1 MRYRSGA
8 ASYLLILFALFSL
21 SLPVLA
27 QEDLTETFTFESGA
41 SFQFPDTWQV
51 NDKKDPIKLVS
62 EQTEMVMMDYAGL
75 QAIGVDANKLAH
87 DAILELYFTEYHPD
101 RAFKAIKIEPFEI
114 DGRSGVQYDYSAD
127 DGRARV
133 MVIPFSNGSAG
144 LVEEISL
151 AGKLREEETA
161 LAIIETFDN
170 TDAVTGT
177 TATVAQKI
185 VDCTISTNRDDT
197 VQVRVGPGENR
208 TSIVF
213 LSAGP
218 SFKVLGQAKASDG
231 SLWWKLDKAQVAP
244 DKAVNEVWVKQND
257 VASKGDCED
266 VVDVNA
272 PPIVPIVN
280 GAPPA
285 NSSGGN
291 TNPPPAG
298 GNVPQAGSWVIIYSS
313 GKASCFGTETIDVA
327 VDLPPQAIGV
337 SVSGST
343 INLDGDILT
352 RIGGNT
358 YQGIGQ
364 ISENGQIYSA
374 NITVQ
379 VISATQIV
387 GTLAYTANYGDTSC
401 SVTYPFSVN
410 KG

>member
-1 MRYRSGA
+1 MFLSRSRA
-8 ASYLLILFALFSL
+8 LRLVILIVMCLLSV
-21 SLPVLA
+21 PVLA
-27 QEDLTETFTFESGA
+27 QDDLTETFTFESGA
-41 SFQFPDTWQV
+41 TFQFPEAWKLDS
-51 NDKKDPIKLVS
+51 KSDPLTLES
-62 EQTEMVMMDYAGL
+62 EQTQMVILDYAGL
-75 QAIGVDANKLAH
+75 QAIGVDVDKTSH
-87 DAILELYFTEYHPD
+87 DAILEMYFNEYHDD

-161 LAIIETFDN
+161 LAIIQSFDN
-170 TDAVTGT
+170 TEAISGT

-185 VDCTISTNRDDT
+185 VNCTVSTTFDDR

-218 SFKVLGQAKASDG
+218 SFKVQGQAEASDG
-231 SLWWKLDKAQVAP
+231 SLWWKLDKEQVAP
-244 DKAVNEVWVKQND
+244 DKAVNEVWVKQDD
-257 VASKGDCED
+257 VTSKGNCED
-266 VVDVNA
+266 VLDVNA
-272 PPIVPIVN
+272 PPVVPITN
-280 GAPPA
+280 NAPPPA
-285 NSSGGN
+285 NNNSSAGN
-291 TNPPPAG
+291 PPAG
-298 GNVPQAGSWVIIYSS
+298 TAPQGGTWVIVYSS
-313 GKASCFGTETIDVA
+313 GKASCFGTDTIDVA

-337 SVSGST
+337 SVSGNS

-352 RIGGNT
+352 RTGGNT

-364 ISENGQIYSA
+364 ISEGGQVYSA

-379 VISATQIV
+379 VVSATQIV
-387 GTLAYTANYGDTSC
+387 GTLAFTGNFGDTSC
-401 SVTYPFSVN
+401 SVTYPFTVN
-410 KG
+410 KS